1 MKQLEQLKNEANS
14 LKSCANDLDSSIIKV
29 RELLKER
36 KVDDPEKNSVLETMN
51 HACRK
56 MLQSADLLEVLSSS
70 EQTTITVSR
79 GDAAI
84 LSYMNS
90 NIENFRK
97 QNDQLSAVL
106 GELVKKLDLDG
117 TGIDIYL
124 LHYISDAM
132 ETLRALIEETK
143 GIEYGD

>member
-1 MKQLEQLKNEANS
+1 MKQSEKLKNEANA
-14 LKSCANDLDSSIIKV
+14 LKSCAI
-29 RELLKER
+29 ELE
-36 KVDDPEKNSVLETMN
+36 
-51 HACRK
+51 
-56 MLQSADLLEVLSSS
+56 
-70 EQTTITVSR
+70 TTITKVDGDSIVLPEKQSVVTTMKNAVQEMRQVAELLEGIHDTEIVSR
-79 GDAAI
+79 GDAAV
-84 LSYMNS
+84 LSYLKANF
-90 NIENFRK
+90 EDFRK

-117 TGIDIYL
+117 TGIDVYL